1 MGTLVYSDSMQWKV
15 EDQTLAELRFV
26 MFEKLRRQESFA
38 ITLQQAL
45 VDADAVRSFSAW
57 VTPETPLVFVF
68 DGAVPKESDR
78 ERVETLMR
86 MTYTRA
92 GVVLEVDPHD

>member
-1 MGTLVYSDSMQWKV
+1 MGTLVYSDSMQWRV
-15 EDQTLAELRFV
+15 DDQTLAELRFV

-38 ITLQQAL
+38 ITLQQAR
-45 VDADAVRSFSAW
+45 AGAEAVRSFSAW

-68 DGAVPKESDR
+68 DGAVTKEIDR

-92 GVVLEVDPHD
+92 GVVIEAAPDD